1 MNPEDELSQRWINI
15 GRMVESLSVESLSEA
30 VRIMPL
36 LPELEETLWLAA
48 LKRGSRRPH
57 GGLRDFW

>member
-15 GRMVESLSVESLSEA
+15 GRMAEGLVEA

-36 LPELEETLWLAA
+36 VPELDETLRIAA
-48 LKRGSRRPH
+48 LKRGSRRSH
-57 GGLRDFW
+57 GGLKGFW

>member
-1 MNPEDELSQRWINI
+1 MNPGDELSQRWINI
-15 GRMVESLSVESLSEA
+15 GRMVESLSEA

-36 LPELEETLWLAA
+36 VPELDETLRIAA

-57 GGLRDFW
+57 GVQSDFL